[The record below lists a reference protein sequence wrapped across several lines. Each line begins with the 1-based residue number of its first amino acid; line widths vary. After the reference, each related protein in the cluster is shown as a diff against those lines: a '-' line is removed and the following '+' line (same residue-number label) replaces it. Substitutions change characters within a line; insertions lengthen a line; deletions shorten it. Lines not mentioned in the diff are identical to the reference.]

1 MNLIVSSS
9 SSSSSTAG
17 QTTIQ
22 QSKEDAERR
31 SSVHN
36 VVTASECNKESTTS
50 LTPSAIRRGVN
61 VPVCSTGTTTVTVT
75 VGDEVTAASSSSRR
89 RRSTFYVPLNSSDH
103 SADDS
108 LDLSACSL
116 DWSLNESVSSDTA
129 TATEEHKQVPRGP
142 EEMEHEENNYH
153 RLEIAVNEGNDSE
166 QPTTSSST
174 PIKAFGKSRSRTNI
188 LNLAD
193 RISLSPAVSPLKEK
207 SKTLPQNLSSGSAS
221 FPAKHSFLLKS
232 SPKISAASPTVI
244 TASPSPPPHVIPLTA
259 KSPRKSLSFIRRS
272 HSTKVS
278 RSSSLLRSFTRQ
290 QQDSTQPEAE
300 GADQTPPRMV
310 GLNAELLER
319 LYRISVPGD
328 FDESLRRIFFKDRP
342 EEDEDRITKGTATSS
357 SSRRPFEGVS
367 CVGGSFSSTAREEED
382 AIHSG
387 NGIIIRMFIGC
398 VCRWKWLL
406 FRELHELYG
415 SSIGFRLKRF
425 LGPHTKLIV

>member
-1 MNLIVSSS
+1 MNLIVSS

-22 QSKEDAERR
+22 QSKEEAERR

-36 VVTASECNKESTTS
+36 VTAAECNKESTPN

-61 VPVCSTGTTTVTVT
+61 VPVCSTGTPSVTVT
-75 VGDEVTAASSSSRR
+75 VRTDEVTAASSSSRR

-129 TATEEHKQVPRGP
+129 TTTEEHKQVPRGP
-142 EEMEHEENNYH
+142 EAMEQQEENNYH
-153 RLEIAVNEGNDSE
+153 RLEIAVNEGHDSD
-166 QPTTSSST
+166 QPTTTSST

-188 LNLAD
+188 LNLAE
-193 RISLSPAVSPLKEK
+193 RITLSPAVSPLKEK
-207 SKTLPQNLSSGSAS
+207 SKTLPQNLSSGSSS

-244 TASPSPPPHVIPLTA
+244 TASPSPPPQVIPLTA

-290 QQDSTQPEAE
+290 QQQDPTQPEAD
-300 GADQTPPRMV
+300 GADQIPPRMV

-328 FDESLRRIFFKDRP
+328 FDESLRRIFFKERP
-342 EEDEDRITKGTATSS
+342 EEDEDRITKGTAT
-357 SSRRPFEGVS
+357 RRPFEGVS
-367 CVGGSFSSTAREEED
+367 CVGGSSSSTAREEED

-387 NGIIIRMFIGC
+387 NDIIIPLLLGWELITGF
-398 VCRWKWLL
+398 VCHWKWSSLL
-406 FRELHELYG
+406 NYG
-415 SSIGFRLKRF
+415 SQVFQLDS
-425 LGPHTKLIV
+425 V